1 MQTPRFGAVLT
12 AMVTPFDESGAL
24 DVDAATALARY
35 LVETGSDGL
44 VVAGSTGEGSALSD
58 EEKCSLLSA
67 VAESVN
73 VPVLLGSSS
82 SDTAKS
88 VSLTSQAAAL
98 GAAGILA
105 TTPAY
110 ARPSQQ
116 GIAAHL
122 GAIAEATTLPV
133 MLYDVPPRTGR
144 KLASATTVA
153 LVREHANIVA
163 LKDASAEMVP
173 AAMTKAALGEGFDLY
188 SGDDGL
194 TLPFMA
200 IGAVGVVSV
209 AAHWAGVEFKE
220 MVGAAAKGDWDEAR
234 RVNETLFASFTFEST
249 ESYPNP
255 IPAKAAMR
263 ALGLRVGQC
272 RLPMGPADDVI
283 DAQAARIVADLHDAR
298 G

>member
-24 DVDAATALARY
+24 DADAAAALARY
-35 LVETGSDGL
+35 LVDHGSDGL
-44 VVAGSTGEGSALSD
+44 VVAGSTGEGSSLSD
-58 EEKCSLLSA
+58 EEKCTLLST
-67 VAESVN
+67 VAEAVS

-88 VSLTSQAAAL
+88 VALTAQAAAL

-110 ARPSQQ
+110 ARPSQR

-122 GAIAEATTLPV
+122 GAIADATELPV

-144 KLASATTVA
+144 KLASATTVSLA
-153 LVREHANIVA
+153 RDHANIVA
-163 LKDASAEMVP
+163 LKDASAE
-173 AAMTKAALGEGFDLY
+173 
-188 SGDDGL
+188 
-194 TLPFMA
+194 MA

-209 AAHWAGVEFKE
+209 AAHWAGVEFKA
-220 MVGAAAKGDWDEAR
+220 MVSAASKGDWGEAR
-234 RVNETLFASFTFEST
+234 RVNEILFASYTFESNET
-249 ESYPNP
+249 YPNP
-255 IPAKAAMR
+255 VPAKAAMR
-263 ALGLRVGQC
+263 AIGLRVGQC
-272 RLPMGPADDVI
+272 RLPMGDGDEVI
-283 DAQAARIVADLHDAR
+283 DAQAARIVSELHNAR

>member
-24 DVDAATALARY
+24 DVDAASALARY
-35 LVETGSDGL
+35 LVDSGSDGL
-44 VVAGSTGEGSALSD
+44 VVAGSTGEGSSLSD
-58 EEKCSLLSA
+58 EEKFTLLRA
-67 VAESVN
+67 VAESVT

-88 VSLTSQAAAL
+88 VSLTAQAAVL

-110 ARPSQQ
+110 ARPSQR

-173 AAMTKAALGEGFDLY
+173 AAMTKAALGDGFDLY

-234 RVNETLFASFTFEST
+234 RVNEKLFASFTFEST

-255 IPAKAAMR
+255 VPAKAAMR

-272 RLPMGPADDVI
+272 RLPMGDADEVI
-283 DAQAARIVADLHDAR
+283 DAQAARIVSKLHSAR

>member
-24 DVDAATALARY
+24 DADAAAALARY
-35 LVETGSDGL
+35 LVDHGSDGL
-44 VVAGSTGEGSALSD
+44 VVAGSTGEGSSLSD
-58 EEKCSLLSA
+58 EEKCTLLST
-67 VAESVN
+67 VAEAVS

-88 VSLTSQAAAL
+88 VALTAQAAAL

-110 ARPSQQ
+110 ARPSQR

-122 GAIAEATTLPV
+122 GAIADATELPV

-144 KLASATTVA
+144 KLASATTVSLA
-153 LVREHANIVA
+153 RDHANIVA

-173 AAMTKAALGEGFDLY
+173 AAMTKAALGDGFDLY

-209 AAHWAGVEFKE
+209 AAHWAGVEFKA
-220 MVGAAAKGDWDEAR
+220 MVSAASKGDWGEAR
-234 RVNETLFASFTFEST
+234 RVNEILFASYTFESNET
-249 ESYPNP
+249 YPNP
-255 IPAKAAMR
+255 VPAKAAMR
-263 ALGLRVGQC
+263 AIGLRVGQC
-272 RLPMGPADDVI
+272 RLPMGDGDEVI
-283 DAQAARIVADLHDAR
+283 DAQAARIVSELHNAR